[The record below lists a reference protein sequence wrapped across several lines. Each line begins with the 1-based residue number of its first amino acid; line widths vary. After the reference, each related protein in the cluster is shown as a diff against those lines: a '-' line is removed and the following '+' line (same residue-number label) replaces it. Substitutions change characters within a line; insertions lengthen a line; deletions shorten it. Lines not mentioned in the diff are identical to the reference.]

1 MQEHFLHYIWEHQYF
16 DKSDLRT
23 SQGEPVSILRP
34 GMPNTHAGPDFS
46 QARVRIGALEWNGP
60 VELHVR
66 SSDWDHH
73 GHTTDPAYGNV
84 ILHVVWHHDAPGREL
99 PEMPVLELRHRID
112 PALFSHYQHL
122 VNGQG
127 AIPCEGQLPQVPE
140 IIRLSM
146 VESALMERMEQKAEG
161 IRQLLHANTGDW
173 EEATW
178 QALCRNFGFKV
189 NAEPFLELSRVLPY
203 KILIKHSHRLDQAE
217 ALLFGQA
224 GFLEEPTSDAYL
236 SALSTEYTFLS
247 HKYQIHPQRMM
258 AFQWKFLRLR
268 PPNFPT
274 VRLAQLAKFIHQH
287 PKLFSLLMHTPSSE
301 ELLKKMRV
309 NQSDYWKKHYRPEVQ
324 ALGLV
329 PGLGQAAAENILI
342 NTLVPLRIA
351 YARETD
357 QPELVENAVGLLHG
371 MRPESNRIIAMWQ
384 NQGISAAHAFDS
396 QGLIE
401 LYNNYCKK
409 RRCLQCRM
417 GAHLIQPPM
426 V

>member
-1 MQEHFLHYIWEHQYF
+1 
-16 DKSDLRT
+16 
-23 SQGEPVSILRP
+23 
-34 GMPNTHAGPDFS
+34 
-46 QARVRIGALEWNGP
+46 
-60 VELHVR
+60 
-66 SSDWDHH
+66 
-73 GHTTDPAYGNV
+73 
-84 ILHVVWHHDAPGREL
+84 
-99 PEMPVLELRHRID
+99 
-112 PALFSHYQHL
+112 
-122 VNGQG
+122 
-127 AIPCEGQLPQVPE
+127 
-140 IIRLSM
+140 
-146 VESALMERMEQKAEG
+146 
-161 IRQLLHANTGDW
+161 
-173 EEATW
+173 
-178 QALCRNFGFKV
+178 
-189 NAEPFLELSRVLPY
+189 
-203 KILIKHSHRLDQAE
+203 
-217 ALLFGQA
+217 
-224 GFLEEPTSDAYL
+224 
-236 SALSTEYTFLS
+236 
-247 HKYQIHPQRMM
+247 MM

-384 NQGISAAHAFDS
+384 DQGISAAHAFDS